1 VTVLESSP
9 PMPNP
14 PPTRGT
20 TVVPRRFL
28 DVRARGE
35 FFPIRCARAIR
46 VVDVAATDMMV
57 GLNSTLDYRF
67 SARRAMPSNVLLEW
81 LSRLSGISVDDETS
95 PAFYDGR
102 AMCLCA
108 RVALTGDA
116 SRGDGG
122 GDDDDDVDWILNLQ
136 TELSN
141 EGLESAA
148 SLATRCLR
156 ERDARGA
163 MRVLREIYAE
173 HLCRR
178 VQAFSLERT
187 EDGEPTRRF
196 SDATPKSSAS
206 RRSLSEKSTP
216 VRSESGEE
224 EDQGCASAPRDL
236 MGAFEASGWMDENCD
251 ETDEDALGE
260 LDLTS
265 DWTALEKSPVP
276 KVQSPTGV
284 GFVRASDMLREL
296 DVNDLA
302 AVPASPS
309 PRSERMKK
317 TLTRT
322 PDAVPKKLS
331 LVKERSSP
339 RAPTRWDIVFDEP
352 KATQSMP
359 KWYPGSREASSPRPR
374 SENRRNDEQVQDVVS
389 WLGERDERHN
399 LQRAAERR
407 GRLTS
412 SLSPGS
418 RNLSP
423 ERRKSFGGTAACYVP
438 ARTPSNKRIIRNALR
453 LLVGPTDSEAYC
465 DVVAAVN
472 ACSESSVVILFK
484 GFADVGPRKMRGMY
498 AVEDGSA
505 NLKRIYGNGPDVIG
519 PELIAGQFKYDTVS
533 MNFVPLSLDVNR
545 KSTNATLA
553 PTVAAIS
560 LARGLA

>member
-1 VTVLESSP
+1 
-9 PMPNP
+9 
-14 PPTRGT
+14 
-20 TVVPRRFL
+20 
-28 DVRARGE
+28 VRV
-35 FFPIRCARAIR
+35 I
-46 VVDVAATDMMV
+46 DVAATDMPV
-57 GLNSTLDYRF
+57 GFRLDWSTVRF

-81 LSRLSGISVDDETS
+81 LSRLSGITVDDETS
-95 PAFYDGR
+95 PAFFDGR

-116 SRGDGG
+116 SRD
-122 GDDDDDVDWILNLQ
+122 DDDDDVDWILNLQ

-148 SLATRCLR
+148 SLAARCLR
-156 ERDARGA
+156 ERDARGT

-178 VQAFSLERT
+178 VSAFSLERM
-187 EDGEPTRRF
+187 EDGEPTGRF
-196 SDATPKSSAS
+196 ADATPKSSAS
-206 RRSLSEKSTP
+206 ASRRSLSGGKSTS
-216 VRSESGEE
+216 VRSEGDE
-224 EDQGCASAPRDL
+224 EDSGCASAPRDL
-236 MGAFEASGWMDENCD
+236 MGAFEASGWMDENAY

-265 DWTALEKSPVP
+265 DWTALEKSPVS
-276 KVQSPTGV
+276 KAQSPSGV

-296 DVNDLA
+296 DVNDRA

-331 LVKERSSP
+331 LIKEGSSP
-339 RAPTRWDIVFDEP
+339 KAPTRWDIVFDEP
-352 KATQSMP
+352 KATRSMP
-359 KWYPGSREASSPRPR
+359 KWYPGSREAPSPRSR
-374 SENRRNDEQVQDVVS
+374 LENRRNDEQVQDVVS
-389 WLGERDERHN
+389 WLGERDEAHN

-418 RNLSP
+418 RKLSP

-438 ARTPSNKRIIRNALR
+438 ARMPSNKRVVRNALR

-472 ACSESSVVILFK
+472 ACPESSVVILFK
-484 GFADVGPRKMRGMY
+484 GFADIGPRKMRGVY

-505 NLKRIYGNGPDVIG
+505 NLKSIYGNGPDVVG
-519 PELIAGQFKYDTVS
+519 PHLIARQFKYDTVS
-533 MNFVPLSLDVNR
+533 MNFVPLSMNVNK
-545 KSTNATLA
+545 KSSNATLA

-560 LARGLA
+560 LAKGLA

>member
-1 VTVLESSP
+1 MRATHTRHRRRDGGHGWDFESI
-9 PMPNP
+9 
-14 PPTRGT
+14 
-20 TVVPRRFL
+20 
-28 DVRARGE
+28 
-35 FFPIRCARAIR
+35 FFSLAI
-46 VVDVAATDMMV
+46 
-57 GLNSTLDYRF
+57 LRF

-81 LSRLSGISVDDETS
+81 LSRLSGITVDDETS
-95 PAFYDGR
+95 PAFFDGR

-116 SRGDGG
+116 SR
-122 GDDDDDVDWILNLQ
+122 DDDGDEDWILNLE

-141 EGLESAA
+141 EGLASAA

-178 VQAFSLERT
+178 VSTFSLERM

-196 SDATPKSSAS
+196 ADATPKSSSAAS
-206 RRSLSEKSTP
+206 RRSLSGGRSTP
-216 VRSESGEE
+216 VRSDDDDAE
-224 EDQGCASAPRDL
+224 EDSGCASTPRDL
-236 MGAFEASGWMDENCD
+236 MGAFEASGWMDENAY

-265 DWTALEKSPVP
+265 DWMALEKSPVS
-276 KVQSPTGV
+276 KAQSPGGV

-296 DVNDLA
+296 DVNDRA

-331 LVKERSSP
+331 LVKEGSSP
-339 RAPTRWDIVFDEP
+339 KAPTRWDIVFDEP
-352 KATQSMP
+352 KATRSMP
-359 KWYPGSREASSPRPR
+359 KWYPGSREASSPRSR
-374 SENRRNDEQVQDVVS
+374 YENRRNEEQVQDVVS
-389 WLGERDERHN
+389 WLGERDEAHN

-418 RNLSP
+418 RKLSP

-438 ARTPSNKRIIRNALR
+438 ARMPSNKRVIRNALR

-472 ACSESSVVILFK
+472 ACPESSVVILFK
-484 GFADVGPRKMRGMY
+484 GFADIGPRKMRGVY
-498 AVEDGSA
+498 AVEDGTA
-505 NLKRIYGNGPDVIG
+505 NLRRIYGNGNAPDVVG
-519 PELIAGQFKYDTVS
+519 PHLIARQFKYDTVS
-533 MNFVPLSLDVNR
+533 MNFVPLSMNVNK
-545 KSTNATLA
+545 KSSSATLA

-560 LARGLA
+560 IAKGLA